1 MSDIAV
7 QVTFLGKL
15 VASLWKGLNIF
26 VKDLDLQLLYM
37 RHFPV
42 ANLEYLEWELRILEK
57 TEKTF
62 NLYGCA

>member
-42 ANLEYLEWELRILEK
+42 ENLE
-57 TEKTF
+57 
-62 NLYGCA
+62 